1 MNRTFLA
8 LVLLL
13 IPASADAVMLR
24 ASLPTHVVA
33 PHTAYRNR
41 DAGAPRARAPRRR
54 PPQRRRATPRRS
66 AVLLPA
72 DRQVVAPNMIHVH
85 DGDTFYVG
93 PEAIRVRGI
102 DTPELGQPRAYEA
115 TRRLIELLHA
125 GPVTIVRR
133 AEDVYGRIVA
143 DVYVGGRNVADVLRA
158 EGYAKPR
165 AVYRSLGM
173 FTQRAAWDAR
183 RRGARL
189 CASST

>member
-1 MNRTFLA
+1 MKKTFLA
-8 LVLLL
+8 LALLL
-13 IPASADAVMLR
+13 LPASADAAMLH
-24 ASLPTHVVA
+24 ATLPAHVAA
-33 PHTAYRNR
+33 PGPAYRTR
-41 DAGAPRARAPRRR
+41 DAGPPRARTPRRR

-66 AVLLPA
+66 AAILPA

-85 DGDTFYVG
+85 DGDTFYVRA
-93 PEAIRVRGI
+93 EAIRVRGI

-115 TRRLIELLHA
+115 TRRLIQLLHA

-165 AVYRSLGM
+165 APTS
-173 FTQRAAWDAR
+173 RAA
-183 RRGARL
+183 
-189 CASST
+189 